1 MEAINVFSIMI
12 LRLLAATGIF
22 FALIG
27 CIGTDYVD
35 DPVIGEQIEIS
46 QSQLALMVD
55 ETFTLTATYF
65 DQYGIE
71 KSVELA
77 WTSSAPGVA
86 SVDSKGTVKAI
97 SAGQVMVVA
106 SHGSIVSSSVNITVV
121 ANASQVAKVVITS
134 PSNKISL
141 GVGESHTLTVTVKNI
156 NDEILTGRT
165 VQWFSENASI
175 ATVSNGVVTGVSS
188 GLVDV
193 HAKVEGVKSNLLN
206 FSIGGGLSGSFIS
219 AGGYKAIG
227 MASLKEE
234 GGNIILE
241 FSNNFET
248 SFALGT
254 FVYMAN
260 VTNGS
265 QVKANGLEV
274 AQITTNGAK
283 SFNLSAISPGIKLT
297 DYKYVIILCK
307 PASVTFGY
315 AELK

>member
-1 MEAINVFSIMI
+1 MI
-12 LRLLAATGIF
+12 LRLVALTAILLALTR
-22 FALIG
+22 

-35 DPVIGEQIEIS
+35 DPIVGERIEITL
-46 QSQLALMVD
+46 SQLALMVD
-55 ETFTLTATYF
+55 ETEPLSASYY

-71 KSVELA
+71 KSVELV
-77 WTSSAPGVA
+77 WTSSAPQVA
-86 SVDSKGTVKAI
+86 TVDSNGLVLGM
-97 SAGQVMVVA
+97 SAGQAMIVV
-106 SHGSIVSSSVNITVV
+106 SFGNTVSSSLNLTVV
-121 ANASQVAKVVITS
+121 ANANQVAKVVIAS
-134 PSNKISL
+134 PANKISL
-141 GVGESHTLTVTVKNI
+141 AIGESHTVSVTVKNI
-156 NDEILTGRT
+156 NDESLTDRT

-175 ATVSNGVVTGVSS
+175 ATVNNGVVTGVST
-188 GLVDV
+188 GLVDI

-206 FSIGGGLSGSFIS
+206 FSIGSGLSGSFVS

-227 MASLKEE
+227 MASVKEID
-234 GGNIILE
+234 GNIILE
-241 FSNNFET
+241 LSNNFET

-274 AQITTNGAK
+274 AQITTNGTK
-283 SFNLSAISPGIKLT
+283 SFNLSAIQPGLKLT
-297 DYKYVIILCK
+297 DYNYVIILCK

>member
-1 MEAINVFSIMI
+1 MI
-12 LRLLAATGIF
+12 LFCLS
-22 FALIG
+22 G
-27 CIGTDYVD
+27 CIGTDFVD
-35 DPVIGEQIEIS
+35 DPIVDEQIEIS
-46 QSQLALMVD
+46 IAQLALMVG
-55 ETFTLTATYF
+55 ETHPLAATYF
-65 DQYGIE
+65 DQYGVQR
-71 KSVELA
+71 SVELV
-77 WTSSAPGVA
+77 WTSSAPLVA
-86 SVDSKGTVKAI
+86 SVDSQGSVKAL
-97 SAGQVMVVA
+97 SAGQAMIVA
-106 SHGSIVSSSVNITVV
+106 SFGSVVSSSVNVTVV
-121 ANASQVAKVVITS
+121 SNANQVAKVEIAS

-141 GVGESHTLTVTVKNI
+141 AIGEVHTLTWAVKNI
-156 NDEILTGRT
+156 NNEILIGRT
-165 VQWFSENASI
+165 VQWFSENSSI
-175 ATVSNGVVTGVSS
+175 ATVSNEGKVTGVST
-188 GLVDV
+188 GMVDI

-206 FSIGGGLSGSFIS
+206 FSVGSGLTGTFVS

-234 GGNIILE
+234 NGKIILE
-241 FSNNFET
+241 FSSNFET

-283 SFNLSAISPGIKLT
+283 SFNLSAVSPGIKLT

>member
-1 MEAINVFSIMI
+1 M
-12 LRLLAATGIF
+12 
-22 FALIG
+22 
-27 CIGTDYVD
+27 D
-35 DPVIGEQIEIS
+35 DPIVDEQIEIS
-46 QSQLALMVD
+46 PNTLALMVG
-55 ETFTLTATYF
+55 ETGSLVAVYYNK
-65 DQYGIE
+65 YG
-71 KSVELA
+71 VQTPAQLQ
-77 WTSSAPGVA
+77 WTSSAPLVA
-86 SVDSKGTVKAI
+86 SVDSQGSVKSL
-97 SAGQVMVVA
+97 SAGQAMIVA
-106 SHGSIVSSSVNITVV
+106 SFGSVVSSSVNVTVASN
-121 ANASQVAKVVITS
+121 ANQVAKVEITS

-141 GVGESHTLTVTVKNI
+141 AVGENHSLTWAVKNI
-156 NDEILTGRT
+156 NNEILIGRT
-165 VQWFSENASI
+165 VQWFSENSSI
-175 ATVSNGVVTGVSS
+175 ATVSNEGKVTGVST
-188 GLVDV
+188 GMVDI

-206 FSIGGGLSGSFIS
+206 FSVGSGLTGTFVS

-234 GGNIILE
+234 NGKIILE
-241 FSNNFET
+241 FSSNFET

-283 SFNLSAISPGIKLT
+283 SFNLSAVSPGIKLT

>member
-1 MEAINVFSIMI
+1 MI
-12 LRLLAATGIF
+12 LRLFAVTGIL
-22 FALIG
+22 FALSS

-35 DPVIGEQIEIS
+35 DPIVGERIEMNR
-46 QSQLALMVD
+46 SQLALMVD
-55 ETFTLTATYF
+55 ETQSLSATYY

-77 WTSSAPGVA
+77 WTSSAPLVA
-86 SVDSKGTVKAI
+86 TVDSNGLVKAI
-97 SAGQVMVVA
+97 SAGQAMVVA
-106 SHGSIVSSSVNITVV
+106 SFGTTVSSSANITVV
-121 ANASQVAKVVITS
+121 ANANQVAKVEITS
-134 PSNKISL
+134 PANKISL
-141 GVGESHTLTVTVKNI
+141 SVGESHTLSVTVVNI
-156 NDEILTGRT
+156 NDEILTGRS

-175 ATVSNGVVTGVSS
+175 ATVNNGVVTGVST
-188 GLVDV
+188 GLVDI

-206 FSIGGGLSGSFIS
+206 FSIGGGLSGSFVS
-219 AGGYKAIG
+219 AGGYKTIG
-227 MASLKEE
+227 MASLKESN
-234 GGNIILE
+234 GDIILE
-241 FSNNFET
+241 FSANFET

-297 DYKYVIILCK
+297 DFNYVIILCR

>member
-1 MEAINVFSIMI
+1 MI
-12 LRLLAATGIF
+12 LRLIAATGILL
-22 FALIG
+22 ALTG

-35 DPVIGEQIEIS
+35 DPIVGERIEIS
-46 QSQLALMVD
+46 ESQLALMVN
-55 ETFTLTATYF
+55 ETQLLSATYY

-71 KSVELA
+71 KSVELT
-77 WTSSAPGVA
+77 WTSSAQQVA
-86 SVDSKGTVKAI
+86 TVDSKGLLTAM
-97 SAGQVMVVA
+97 SAGQAMIVA
-106 SHGSIVSSSVNITVV
+106 SFGNTVSSSLNLTVV
-121 ANASQVAKVVITS
+121 ANANQVAKVVIAS
-134 PSNKISL
+134 PANKISL
-141 GVGESHTLTVTVKNI
+141 AVGESHTLSVTVKNI

-175 ATVSNGVVTGVSS
+175 ATVNNGVVTGVST
-188 GLVDV
+188 GLVDI

-206 FSIGGGLSGSFIS
+206 FSIGAGFSGSFVS

-227 MASLKEE
+227 MASVKEID
-234 GGNIILE
+234 GDIILE
-241 FSNNFET
+241 LSNNFET

-274 AQITTNGAK
+274 SQITTNGAK

-297 DYKYVIILCK
+297 DYNYVIILCK

>member
-1 MEAINVFSIMI
+1 MI
-12 LRLLAATGIF
+12 LRLLIVIGILF
-22 FALIG
+22 TLSG

-35 DPVIGEQIEIS
+35 DPIIGEQIEMS
-46 QSQLALMVD
+46 ESQLALMVG
-55 ETFTLTATYF
+55 ESHPLSATYF
-65 DQYGIE
+65 DEYGIE
-71 KSVELA
+71 KSVELL

-86 SVDSKGTVKAI
+86 TVDSKGVVKAI
-97 SAGQVMVVA
+97 SAGQAMVVA
-106 SHGSIVSSSVNITVV
+106 SFGSTLSSSVNITVV
-121 ANASQVAKVVITS
+121 ANANQVAKVEITS

-141 GVGESHTLTVTVKNI
+141 GVGESHALVVVVKNI
-156 NDEILTGRT
+156 NNEILTSRE

-175 ATVSNGVVTGVSS
+175 ATVNNGVVTGVST
-188 GLVDV
+188 GLVDI

-206 FSIGGGLSGSFIS
+206 FSIGGGLSGSFVS

-227 MASLKEE
+227 MASLKELN
-234 GGNIILE
+234 GDIILE
-241 FSNNFET
+241 FSTNFET

-254 FVYMAN
+254 FVYMSN

-283 SFNLSAISPGIKLT
+283 SFNLSAISPGIKLI

>member
-1 MEAINVFSIMI
+1 MI
-12 LRLLAATGIF
+12 LRLLIVIGILF
-22 FALIG
+22 TLSG

-35 DPVIGEQIEIS
+35 DPIIGEQIEMS
-46 QSQLALMVD
+46 ESQLALMVG
-55 ETFTLTATYF
+55 ESHPLSATYF
-65 DQYGIE
+65 DEYGIE
-71 KSVELA
+71 KSVELL

-86 SVDSKGTVKAI
+86 TVDSKGVVKAI
-97 SAGQVMVVA
+97 SAGQAMVVA
-106 SHGSIVSSSVNITVV
+106 SFGSTLSSSVNITVV
-121 ANASQVAKVVITS
+121 ANANQVAKVEITS

-141 GVGESHTLTVTVKNI
+141 GVGESHALVVVVKNI
-156 NDEILTGRT
+156 NNEILTSRE

-175 ATVSNGVVTGVSS
+175 ATVNNGVVTGVST
-188 GLVDV
+188 GLVDI

-206 FSIGGGLSGSFIS
+206 FSIGGGLSGSFVS

-227 MASLKEE
+227 MASVKEIA
-234 GGNIILE
+234 GDIILDI
-241 FSNNFET
+241 SNNFET

-265 QVKANGLEV
+265 QVKANGFEV

-283 SFNLSAISPGIKLT
+283 SFNLSAINPGIKLT

>member
-1 MEAINVFSIMI
+1 MI
-12 LRLLAATGIF
+12 LRLITVTAILFT
-22 FALIG
+22 LSS

-35 DPVIGEQIEIS
+35 DPIVGERIEMNR
-46 QSQLALMVD
+46 SQLALMVD
-55 ETFTLTATYF
+55 ETQALSAIYY

-71 KSVELA
+71 KSVELTWA
-77 WTSSAPGVA
+77 SSAPLVA
-86 SVDSKGTVKAI
+86 TVDSKGLVKAM
-97 SAGQVMVVA
+97 SAGQAMVVA
-106 SHGSIVSSSVNITVV
+106 SFGNTVSSSLNITVV
-121 ANASQVAKVVITS
+121 ANTNQVAKVEITT
-134 PSNKISL
+134 PANKISL
-141 GVGESHTLTVTVKNI
+141 AVGESHTLSVTVKNI

-175 ATVSNGVVTGVSS
+175 ATVNNGVVTGVST
-188 GLVDV
+188 GLVDI

-206 FSIGGGLSGSFIS
+206 FSIGGGLSGSFVS

-227 MASLKEE
+227 MASLKELN
-234 GGNIILE
+234 GDIILE
-241 FSNNFET
+241 FSTNFET

-254 FVYMAN
+254 FVYMSN

-283 SFNLSAISPGIKLT
+283 SFNLSAISPGIKLI